1 MDSCLQNEVGLFG
14 LNVIPGG
21 VSRQQQQ
28 LQNLHVLKQSTKNKL
43 IQLPDVQSGMS
54 AGDTLTDVDKQ
65 PSWGFHRFY
74 NKSKHF
80 QIRHMFAAACGA
92 LTSLSESGT
101 RVWLRVCA
109 FILPTEGCAVRPR
122 PSPRGTACQPAC
134 ARSQLPSPYR
144 SSECEGKKKT
154 TEDQTTADVSE
165 RFVMMWISKRS
176 SHRLVLQVLWRVFKM
191 WPKIDRHLKRDGVEV
206 NLTEGKTNRKQE
218 NHQHN
223 PCVTDRAALVEWD
236 GGEVEAFKQ
245 VFISNT
251 LAHSVFK
258 EYHLKNRICRLTAAN
273 RGRFSERILFLETCP
288 HPAWARRLQAFLRF
302 VHVVLLL
309 KVQVTLEL
317 D

>member
-134 ARSQLPSPYR
+134 ARSQLPSPCR
-144 SSECEGKKKT
+144 SSECEGKKT
-154 TEDQTTADVSE
+154 N
-165 RFVMMWISKRS
+165 
-176 SHRLVLQVLWRVFKM
+176 HRGSNDSWREWEVCK
-191 WPKIDRHLKRDGVEV
+191 DV
-206 NLTEGKTNRKQE
+206 NL
-218 NHQHN
+218 
-223 PCVTDRAALVEWD
+223 
-236 GGEVEAFKQ
+236 
-245 VFISNT
+245 
-251 LAHSVFK
+251 
-258 EYHLKNRICRLTAAN
+258 
-273 RGRFSERILFLETCP
+273 
-288 HPAWARRLQAFLRF
+288 
-302 VHVVLLL
+302 
-309 KVQVTLEL
+309 
-317 D
+317 